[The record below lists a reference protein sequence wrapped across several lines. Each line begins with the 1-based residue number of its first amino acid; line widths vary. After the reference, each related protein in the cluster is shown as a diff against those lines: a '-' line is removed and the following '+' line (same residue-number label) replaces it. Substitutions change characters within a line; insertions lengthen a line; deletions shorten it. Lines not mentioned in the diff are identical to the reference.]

1 MEIYD
6 PSFAR
11 NQFKMPEGKAK
22 ARLTYGTIKP
32 EQAPYVNFEMIP
44 KQAMKLKLEQLV
56 LNYTLHDEVITEYYP
71 DYSELET
78 IEIIS
83 RQAFLF
89 TDRFIP
95 EWIYSISGI
104 IAVVIIP
111 LLFGFS
117 ARRKRVILTNRAKKE

>member
-1 MEIYD
+1 VEIYD

-44 KQAMKLKLEQLV
+44 KQAMKLRLEQVV
-56 LNYTLHDEVITEYYP
+56 LNYTPEQEVITEYYP
-71 DYSELET
+71 DYNDLET

-83 RQAFLF
+83 RRAFLF
-89 TDRFIP
+89 SDKFIP

-117 ARRKRVILTNRAKKE
+117 ARRKRVILTDRAKKE